1 MKLKILFF
9 TLLTVFI
16 NPFVSEKVN
25 GLFAQEASDKTKQ
38 KSEVFRSPFRYIIVS
53 GETILERYVNR
64 NADAFLMIEVLIEDK
79 DFNENNLKMLSE
91 LLSKRFSSAKVFTA
105 YIYTSLEAIKTPE
118 ENDKSDLKGPKDDYF
133 KYKRAEFSR
142 NVFGNEWLEYWIPDL
157 MDGKVVVLKGCHI
170 KCK

>member
-1 MKLKILFF
+1 MKLKILCF
-9 TLLTVFI
+9 TLLTIFV

-25 GLFAQEASDKTKQ
+25 SLFAQEASDKNAQ
-38 KSEVFRSPFRYIIVS
+38 KSDVYRSPFRYIIVS
-53 GETILERYVNR
+53 GETNLERYVNR
-64 NADAFLMIEVLIEDK
+64 NAGDFLIIEVLLDDK
-79 DFNENNLKMLSE
+79 DFNENNLKILSE

-118 ENDKSDLKGPKDDYF
+118 ENDRTNLKGPVDEYF

-142 NVFGNEWLEYWIPDL
+142 NSFGNEWFEYWIPNL
-157 MDGKVVVLKGCHI
+157 IDGKVIVLKGCHI

>member
-1 MKLKILFF
+1 MKLKILCL

-25 GLFAQEASDKTKQ
+25 GLFAQRASDKTAQ
-38 KSEVFRSPFRYIIVS
+38 QSEVFRSPFRYVIVS
-53 GETILERYVNR
+53 GETSLERYVNQ
-64 NADAFLMIEVLIEDK
+64 NADSFLIIEVLLDDK
-79 DFNENNLKMLSE
+79 DFNENNLKILSE

-118 ENDKSDLKGPKDDYF
+118 ENDRTDLKGPIDDYF

-142 NVFGNEWLEYWIPDL
+142 NTFGNEWFEYWIPDL
-157 MDGKVVVLKGCHI
+157 VDGKVVVLKGCHI